1 MDDKILNK
9 LSQWQNKLLDTSRR
23 NPLINF
29 KPYKRTTVKIVD
41 EKPTEVFRQL
51 VVNMEKFTFGAQE
64 KPKEDNV
71 QVVEEV
77 STEFDVYSEEDLED
91 KHTDS
96 TLQTNLEKQNLF
108 NNLRAIQYKAQD
120 IIEEQGYNNLFLTL
134 GMLEWYDV
142 EHSDKKNRSP
152 LILVPVK
159 ISKKSIKGSYQIERT
174 DEDPIINLS
183 LQEKLAT
190 NFNLELP
197 EIVDSEDFDPIDY
210 FNQINKI
217 ITKNDRWAIKEDINL
232 GFFSFANFVMFKDL
246 DRFKSMYGASE
257 IIQSLSGLI
266 SDLTDRPLPEYIGAD
281 ELDIKRK
288 PHDTYQVLD
297 ADSSQQEA
305 IEIVKSGTN
314 LVIQGPPG
322 TGKSQTIV
330 NLITEMLAANKK
342 VLFVCEKMAALD
354 VVYERLKT
362 VGLDRFCLQIHSRKA
377 NKKDTLMQLKDAY
390 DFQLDKVPSTKYLDE
405 LVEYRQKLNDY
416 TTVLHQ
422 EIKSI
427 GQSLYWLIGQLNT
440 LKDVPLL
447 DGDLG
452 GQFKTLELESF
463 NKAVGNLETLK
474 ERISQIGLPIAHNF
488 WGTEIDSTSEQHQQS
503 LKQILEPINDLLESM
518 LESIGAVNDVLH
530 VNIQSIDHIEKYD
543 ALLKHFDVPHTLNN
557 KMLSIK
563 DVSAYQSEIRAD
575 LDILASYQDKYQMLS
590 SKYDSDIFEEFNAKS
605 ARRLLK
611 GDLSS
616 FFRFFKGKYYS
627 LKNEIKGFQLQNES
641 LSYDSMLSLCDE
653 LIDCQK
659 LQKKITNFSEDS
671 FKPLGEYWQQT
682 TSDIEGIKGAL
693 DWLSTYQS
701 LRVDI
706 EDDVRF
712 KEYLLSKK
720 SFNSTEKDLLNFL
733 VSDVKQLKELKSEMD
748 ELLLSNDGV
757 LYRNGFGNES
767 LSDFSVRITNWINAI
782 GELVDWTRFRR
793 VCNQC
798 EEVGL
803 SSYLDDIIAT
813 DFDADLMVS
822 QFKKKFFYL
831 VFESVKKE
839 HPVINEFESLTH
851 DKVLANFK
859 KADKLQMDIAIERVK
874 NKICINKPDK
884 NYKGS
889 KSSQLGILQK
899 QFKLQRGQMA
909 LRKLFI
915 KAPNAVQDISPCFM
929 MSPMSVAQYIDPQ
942 EMQFDLVIFDEA
954 SQIKP
959 EHSVG
964 AIIRGKQLVVT
975 GDDKQLPP
983 TSFFQKMELNEEE
996 DDDEVM
1002 LDSILDECSVMPTF
1016 TQAELRWHYRSRDES
1031 LIQFSNINFYNNK
1044 LFTFPT
1050 RLKDT
1055 NELGVELHYHPDS
1068 LYDRGVSA
1076 SNRQEA
1082 KVLLEHVIA
1091 QLKKDPSKSI
1101 GVVALSQSQQSA
1113 LRQEKDAILAKQPE
1127 LQALF
1132 EGENIQTR
1140 FFIKNLETVQG
1151 DERDIIYI
1159 SVGYGKNKNNTLP
1172 MNFGPIN
1179 KEGGERRL
1187 NVLISRAKEKVNI
1200 FSSIKGSDFDL
1211 TRTQSVGVRLLKE
1224 YLDYAESGGDITTIQ
1239 NVLDV
1244 SNSFDEDNPFE
1255 SSVYQQ
1261 LKLAGID
1268 CVPQVGQSGYK
1279 IDFGIVDPNDKSK
1292 FILALECDGAAYHS
1306 SATARDRDRL
1316 RQSVLENLG
1325 WKFHRIWSTDWFAN
1339 PQREM
1344 KKLKEAINSA
1354 LTAGTPLQSEKI
1366 DLTELDFDEV
1376 EIDDSLGH
1384 GIKIKEYELYD
1395 PKSFYNPSI
1404 NFGFQEDFYSLA
1416 DLSYEDKTLPKL
1428 IFKIIEIESPIHIK
1442 QLALRT
1448 IEQFGMTRVGSK
1460 IMDIIEY
1467 EVEIMKNV
1475 SVKNDFVYLNK
1486 QKIDFIRKRVDTD
1499 MDDNI
1504 LLISPEEIH
1513 NAIKVVLTK
1522 EFAIPKN
1529 ELIVQ
1534 IARILGYLHTGPR
1547 IQDYLSDL
1555 IDKITGKFIVLDENE
1570 YRLK

>member
-748 ELLLSNDGV
+748 ELLLSNDEV
-757 LYRNGFGNES
+757 LYRNGFVNES
-767 LSDFSVRITNWINAI
+767 LSDFSIRTTNWINAI

-813 DFDADLMVS
+813 DFDVDLMVS

-1068 LYDRGVSA
+1068 LYDRGGSA

-1239 NVLDV
+1239 NALDV

-1344 KKLKEAINSA
+1344 KKLKESIKSA
-1354 LTAGTPLQSEKI
+1354 QTLGAPLQSEKI
-1366 DLTELDFDEV
+1366 DLTELEFDEV
-1376 EIDDSLGH
+1376 EIDDTQGH
-1384 GIKIKEYELYD
+1384 GITIKDYDIYDDTEYY
-1395 PKSFYNPSI
+1395 Y
-1404 NFGFQEDFYSLA
+1404 GFQDEFYYLA
-1416 DLSYEDKTLPKL
+1416 KNSYEDDTLPKL
-1428 IFKIIEIESPIHIK
+1428 ISKIIEQESPIHIR
-1442 QLALRT
+1442 QLALRV

-1467 EVEIMKNV
+1467 EVDIMKTV
-1475 SVKNDFVYLNK
+1475 TVKNDFVYLKK
-1486 QKIDFIRKRVDTD
+1486 QQIDFIRKRVDTD

-1504 LLISPEEIH
+1504 LLISPEEIQ
-1513 NAIKVVLTK
+1513 NAIKIVLTK

-1547 IQDYLSDL
+1547 IQEYLSEL
-1555 IDKITGKFIVLDENE
+1555 IDSIEGKFIELEDNE
-1570 YRLK
+1570 YRLKQ

>member
-1 MDDKILNK
+1 MDDKILKK
-9 LSQWQNKLLDTSRR
+9 LDQWQNKLLDTSRR

-29 KPYKRTTVKIVD
+29 KAYKRTTVKIVD

-64 KPKEDNV
+64 KTKEDNE
-71 QVVEEV
+71 QVVEEI

-120 IIEEQGYNNLFLTL
+120 ILEEQGYNNLFLTL

-159 ISKKSIKGSYQIERT
+159 ITKKSIKGSYQIERT

-197 EIVDSEDFDPIDY
+197 EIEDSEDFDPIDY

-217 ITKNDRWAIKEDINL
+217 ITKNDRWAIKEDIYL

-266 SDLTDRPLPEYIGAD
+266 SDLSDRPLPEYIGAD

-354 VVYERLKT
+354 VVYERLKS

-405 LVEYRQKLNDY
+405 LVEYRQKLNEY

-422 EIKSI
+422 EVKSI

-474 ERISQIGLPIAHNF
+474 DRISQIGLPIAHNF

-503 LKQILEPINDLLESM
+503 LKQLLESINNLLESM
-518 LESIGAVNDVLH
+518 LESIDTVNDVLG
-530 VNIQSIDHIEKYD
+530 VNIQSIEHIEKYD
-543 ALLKHFDVPHTLNN
+543 ALLKHFDVSHFLNN

-563 DVSAYQSEIRAD
+563 DVSAYQSEIRSD
-575 LDILASYQDKYQMLS
+575 LDILASYQEKYHELS

-682 TSDIEGIKGAL
+682 ASDIRGINDAL

-701 LRVDI
+701 LRIEI
-706 EDDVRF
+706 EDDARF

-720 SFNSTEKDLLNFL
+720 SFNSTEKDLLNSL
-733 VSDVKQLKELKSEMD
+733 VSDVKQLQELKSEMD
-748 ELLLSNDGV
+748 KLLLSNDDV
-757 LYRNGFGNES
+757 LYQNGFVNES

-813 DFDADLMVS
+813 KFDADLMVS

-874 NKICINKPDK
+874 NKICANKPDK

-909 LRKLFI
+909 LRKLFT
-915 KAPNAVQDISPCFM
+915 KASNAVQDISPCFM
-929 MSPMSVAQYIDPQ
+929 MSPMSVAQYIDPE

-983 TSFFQKMELNEEE
+983 TSFFQKMELNQEE
-996 DDDEVM
+996 DDEEVM

-1068 LYDRGVSA
+1068 LYDRGGSA

-1101 GVVALSQSQQSA
+1101 GVVALSQNQQSA

-1224 YLDYAESGGDITTIQ
+1224 YLDYAESDGDITTIQ

-1244 SNSFDEDNPFE
+1244 SNSFDQDNPFE

-1344 KKLKEAINSA
+1344 KKLKESIKSA
-1354 LTAGTPLQSEKI
+1354 QTLAAPLQSEKI
-1366 DLTELDFDEV
+1366 DLTELEFDEV
-1376 EIDDSLGH
+1376 EIDDTQGH
-1384 GIKIKEYELYD
+1384 GITIKNYDIYDDTEYY
-1395 PKSFYNPSI
+1395 Y
-1404 NFGFQEDFYSLA
+1404 GFQDEFYYLA
-1416 DLSYEDKTLPKL
+1416 KNSYEDDTLPKL
-1428 IFKIIEIESPIHIK
+1428 ISKIIEKESPIHIR
-1442 QLALRT
+1442 QLALRA
-1448 IEQFGMTRVGSK
+1448 IEQFDMTRVGSR

-1467 EVEIMKNV
+1467 EVDIMKTV
-1475 SVKNDFVYLNK
+1475 IVKDDFVYLKK
-1486 QKIDFIRKRVDTD
+1486 QQIDFIRKRVETD

-1504 LLISPEEIH
+1504 LLISPEEIQ
-1513 NAIKVVLTK
+1513 NAIKIVLTK

-1547 IQDYLSDL
+1547 IQEHLSDL
-1555 IDKITGKFIVLDENE
+1555 IDNIEGEFIELEDEE
-1570 YRLK
+1570 YRLKR